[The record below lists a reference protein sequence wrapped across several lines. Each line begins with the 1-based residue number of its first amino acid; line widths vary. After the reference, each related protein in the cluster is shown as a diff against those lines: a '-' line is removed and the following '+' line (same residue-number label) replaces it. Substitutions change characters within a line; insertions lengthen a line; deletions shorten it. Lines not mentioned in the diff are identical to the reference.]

1 MDMTLQSDTTTPSG
15 NRRRLQ
21 GWALASVLVSLML
34 ANFLAGLDQVI
45 VDTALPHM
53 IGDLQGFDRYTWVL
67 TAYLLASTAMIPVIG
82 KLSDQFGRKWLLMT
96 AIGAFLLS
104 SALAGASQTMNQL
117 IIFRGL
123 QGLSAGTIQVLVSTL
138 VADIFLP
145 VERARWQGMTTGI
158 YALAS
163 VIGPAAGGWITDH
176 LGWRWIF
183 YINLPLAPFALV
195 ALFFWLP
202 ASISVRS
209 TEARGWAAIR
219 RIDFLGALSM
229 ASATICLLLGLTWG
243 GQTYPWNS
251 PQVITILCAAGALF
265 LAFVVAE
272 VFAVEPILPL
282 RMARNQV
289 FAAGALLNLVMNMAL
304 LAMLVYIPLF
314 IQGVLGQS
322 ATSSGVV
329 VTPLTVT
336 IMCSAILSGLLV
348 SKSGRYQWVVL
359 LGTVIFVAGA
369 VLMVLVNPS
378 ISPAIITRN
387 MLVLGLGVGM
397 VLPVLTIAVQNA
409 IPRTQLGAGTGAMTY
424 LRSLGSTLGVAV
436 IGTVVNNGAAAEL
449 AKRLPAAARLL
460 PPQLLAAATDQQ
472 ALLNPAYRQQLQGQG
487 VPSSLLD
494 HIFDAARQSLA
505 VGIEHAFV
513 VSLGICILGVL
524 IALFLKDVRLK
535 QRKDFSA
542 DEALAAGVDGQAE
555 GEMGISGQIS

>member
-1 MDMTLQSDTTTPSG
+1 MDITFQSNTTAPSE
-15 NRRRLQ
+15 NRRLLQ
-21 GWALASVLVSLML
+21 GWTLASVLVSLML

-45 VDTALPHM
+45 VDTALPHI

-67 TAYLLASTAMIPVIG
+67 TAYLLASTAMIPVVG

-104 SALAGASQTMNQL
+104 SALSGASQTMNQL

-123 QGLSAGTIQVLVSTL
+123 QGLSAGTMQVLVSTL

-272 VFAVEPILPL
+272 VFAVHSAQSGLCGGRAAQSRDEYGAACYAGLYPAFYSGRAGAICYQFWRGGHAPDSDNYVQ
-282 RMARNQV
+282 RHPER
-289 FAAGALLNLVMNMAL
+289 AAGEQERALSVGCLVGNDDLRRGGRVDGA
-304 LAMLVYIPLF
+304 
-314 IQGVLGQS
+314 GQS
-322 ATSSGVV
+322 FYQPGDHHAQYARAW
-329 VTPLTVT
+329 P
-336 IMCSAILSGLLV
+336 
-348 SKSGRYQWVVL
+348 GR
-359 LGTVIFVAGA
+359 GH
-369 VLMVLVNPS
+369 
-378 ISPAIITRN
+378 
-387 MLVLGLGVGM
+387 
-397 VLPVLTIAVQNA
+397 
-409 IPRTQLGAGTGAMTY
+409 
-424 LRSLGSTLGVAV
+424 
-436 IGTVVNNGAAAEL
+436 GAA
-449 AKRLPAAARLL
+449 
-460 PPQLLAAATDQQ
+460 
-472 ALLNPAYRQQLQGQG
+472 
-487 VPSSLLD
+487 
-494 HIFDAARQSLA
+494 
-505 VGIEHAFV
+505 
-513 VSLGICILGVL
+513 
-524 IALFLKDVRLK
+524 
-535 QRKDFSA
+535 SA
-542 DEALAAGVDGQAE
+542 DDCRPERDPAHPAWRGHGRDDLFTLAWINAGRGSDRD
-555 GEMGISGQIS
+555 SGKQWRCR